1 MCILALS
8 TPVKTVFVR
17 ELKPV
22 AVSVVMD
29 EFRDVCVCVR
39 ESVCLWQGWPGV
51 VRGDK
56 IPSLAVKCGVGSV
69 LRPGPA
75 SAAAAALQVICQQI

>member
-1 MCILALS
+1 M
-8 TPVKTVFVR
+8 
-17 ELKPV
+17 
-22 AVSVVMD
+22 
-29 EFRDVCVCVR
+29 
-39 ESVCLWQGWPGV
+39 CLWRGWPGV

-75 SAAAAALQVICQQI
+75 SAAAAAAALQVICQQI

>member
-1 MCILALS
+1 M
-8 TPVKTVFVR
+8 
-17 ELKPV
+17 
-22 AVSVVMD
+22 
-29 EFRDVCVCVR
+29 
-39 ESVCLWQGWPGV
+39 

-75 SAAAAALQVICQQI
+75 SAAAAAAALQVICQQI